1 MNNEISNSY
10 IKPVYASIFERFCYL
25 TLHSLPETI
34 SKQIQLIESLLPTY
48 DNNRETYFEIGC
60 GEGIFT
66 ESIGKLFR
74 KRIVCEPNPV
84 YCLKAIESGCKVYQE
99 NFNDF
104 NLEEV
109 FDTCLCLHVLYYFS
123 DEQIEQAINKLI
135 KKKKDHNSRIIIS
148 IDSEEITGSYLEDI
162 LSSIQENVVCQNLI
176 LRNDKSVKS
185 LKRILND
192 NKINFLENTLS
203 YDLTFDNYDDI
214 EFVFSFFIMEA
225 KINNSLFKDLDEEN
239 QGKIKKIIRQNCEKL
254 SLPYKMTRAESFIS
268 I

>member
-10 IKPVYASIFERFCYL
+10 IKPVYPSIFDKFCFL

-34 SKQIQLIESLLPTY
+34 NKQIQLIQSLLPSY

-60 GEGIFT
+60 GEGRFT
-66 ESIGKLFR
+66 ESIGKLFEN
-74 KRIVCEPNPV
+74 RIVCEPNPV
-84 YCLKAIESGCKVYQE
+84 YCLKASELGCKVYQE

-123 DEQIEQAINKLI
+123 DEQIEQAIKKLI
-135 KKKKDHNSRIIIS
+135 KMKKNPSSRIIIS
-148 IDSEEITGSYLEDI
+148 IDEEITGSYLEYI
-162 LSSIQENVVCQNLI
+162 LLSIEENVACQNLV
-176 LRNDKSVKS
+176 LRNDKSVRP

-192 NKINFLENTLS
+192 NKINFLENTIS
-203 YDLTFDNYDDI
+203 YDLMFNNYDDI
-214 EFVFSFFIMEA
+214 EFVFSFFIMET
-225 KINNSLFKDLDEEN
+225 KINHSLFKELDEEN
-239 QGKIKKIIRQNCEKL
+239 QKKIKQIIRQNCEKF
-254 SLPYKMTRAESFIS
+254 SLPFKITRIECFIS